1 MEHIMNKKM
10 IAGGIA
16 ALAMS
21 FLPAAVAV
29 ATPANADTGDNTVT
43 ITNNHSNSLLQY
55 DKSEKATDPDHI
67 ITGEIPINGN
77 TAGFVVKAGQNT
89 KAASAYFTV
98 VDANTKQTLAVVDMS
113 IKRAA
118 DGSLSV
124 GPECGGLQC
133 SWSQDNGNWTINVT

>member
-1 MEHIMNKKM
+1 MNTKM

-16 ALAMS
+16 ALAMAV
-21 FLPAAVAV
+21 LPGAVAF
-29 ATPANADTGDNTVT
+29 ATPANADTGDNTVM

-55 DKSEKATDPDHI
+55 DKSEKASDPDHI

-89 KAASAYFTV
+89 KAASEYFTV
-98 VDANTKQTLAVVDMS
+98 VDANTKQTLAIVDMS

-124 GPECGGLQC
+124 GPACGGLQC
-133 SWSQDNGNWTINVT
+133 NWTTDSAGNWNINVT